1 MKANKYMIM
10 ICLLLL
16 GMSGKVL
23 AQKGNT
29 GDVRIAGKSVRKVDS
44 LLQINLKIDLTGLTV
59 KSNLAVDIIPVLS
72 GMDAQTLRLPKLL
85 VTGRIRH
92 IVFQRMPETET
103 ARQREMRRYNKEE
116 QYADYMARIPY
127 EQWMERSSLSLVL
140 DLCGCGW
147 EVMEKH
153 MVPVMS
159 LDFRERVFEPRMAYI
174 APEYEA
180 VKQRKLEG
188 QRFP

>member
-103 ARQREMRRYNKEE
+103 A
-116 QYADYMARIPY
+116 D
-127 EQWMERSSLSLVL
+127 
-140 DLCGCGW
+140 
-147 EVMEKH
+147 
-153 MVPVMS
+153 
-159 LDFRERVFEPRMAYI
+159 
-174 APEYEA
+174 
-180 VKQRKLEG
+180 
-188 QRFP
+188 

>member
-72 GMDAQTLRLPKLL
+72 GMDAQTLRLPNCRAA
-85 VTGRIRH
+85 G
-92 IVFQRMPETET
+92 
-103 ARQREMRRYNKEE
+103 
-116 QYADYMARIPY
+116 D
-127 EQWMERSSLSLVL
+127 
-140 DLCGCGW
+140 
-147 EVMEKH
+147 
-153 MVPVMS
+153 
-159 LDFRERVFEPRMAYI
+159 
-174 APEYEA
+174 AP
-180 VKQRKLEG
+180 L
-188 QRFP
+188 

>member
-103 ARQREMRRYNKEE
+103 AGQREMRRYNKEE
-116 QYADYMARIPY
+116 QYADYMHSLRAVDGTRGLVSRT
-127 EQWMERSSLSLVL
+127 RSVRLRMGGGGETHGTCYVTRFQRA
-140 DLCGCGW
+140 G
-147 EVMEKH
+147 
-153 MVPVMS
+153 
-159 LDFRERVFEPRMAYI
+159 FRTADGLHCSGVRGGETA
-174 APEYEA
+174 
-180 VKQRKLEG
+180 
-188 QRFP
+188 